1 MNDVRMMHVLLYHF
15 KSKNRKNTDQQIC
28 LSDVQKQLERV
39 CVCVCVADVG
49 LCKAHSFPDD
59 EVLRSRLCLLHV
71 TQ

>member
-1 MNDVRMMHVLLYHF
+1 MMHVLLYHF

-39 CVCVCVADVG
+39 CVCVADACACA
-49 LCKAHSFPDD
+49 LCKAHPFPDD